1 MKKNS
6 ETQAFQEHDHRL
18 FLGPGSDAGDFAEQV
33 RINQLKLAA
42 EARMVAFIQELPKTE
57 THLHIEGALPL
68 ELLNRVVPKTFNCS
82 LLPWWAD
89 DYRYAN
95 FAAFEKVLFDHA
107 SLWFTSPERYH
118 EAARLIFAG
127 LAKQNV
133 RYVETSFHL
142 RLTRFIGAEGE
153 EIIDAIRQAAPLGMV
168 VRVFA
173 GMLRNDYTPWL
184 MRTIDQLGKWQDLSG
199 VDLHGVETVPLQPW
213 TKSVWERVRYAGKET
228 KAHAGEFGGA
238 ENVREAVEVLGVRRV
253 QHGVRA
259 VEDPAVVS
267 LLIDRG
273 VTCDV
278 CPTSNVKLKVA
289 PSMRLHPIRQLF
301 DAGVRCTISTDDP
314 FLFGN
319 TLNEEY
325 AALAMSAGFSRKE
338 LWQLARNGFEVATM
352 DEALRRAHLSDLKRV
367 EAMYL

>member
-1 MKKNS
+1 MS
-6 ETQAFQEHDHRL
+6 RMRRE
-18 FLGPGSDAGDFAEQV
+18 AEPKAVSLVGGVSKQLELNEV
-33 RINQLKLAA
+33 KLLKLTA
-42 EARMVAFIQELPKTE
+42 EARMMAFIQELPKTK

-68 ELLNRVVPKTFNCS
+68 ELLKRVVPKTFNCS
-82 LLPWWAD
+82 LMPWWAD
-89 DYRYAN
+89 DYRYED
-95 FAAFEKVLFDHA
+95 FATFEKVLLDLA

-142 RLTRFIGAEGE
+142 RLARFIGAEGE
-153 EIIDAIRQAAPLGMV
+153 EIIDAIRQAAPPGMV

-173 GMLRNDYTPWL
+173 GMLRNDYTPGL
-184 MRTIDQLGKWQDLSG
+184 MRTSDQLEKWQQLFG
-199 VDLHGVETVPLQPW
+199 VDLHGAETVPLQPW

-259 VEDPAVVS
+259 IEDPAVVA
-267 LLIDRG
+267 LLKDHG

-278 CPTSNVKLKVA
+278 CPISNVKLKVA
-289 PSMRLHPIRQLF
+289 PSMKLHPLRRLF
-301 DAGVRCTISTDDP
+301 DAGVSCTVSTDDP

-319 TLNEEY
+319 TLNGEY
-325 AALAMSAGFSRKE
+325 AALAMDAGFSRKE

-352 DEALRRAHLSDLKRV
+352 DEAVRRAHLDDLKRV